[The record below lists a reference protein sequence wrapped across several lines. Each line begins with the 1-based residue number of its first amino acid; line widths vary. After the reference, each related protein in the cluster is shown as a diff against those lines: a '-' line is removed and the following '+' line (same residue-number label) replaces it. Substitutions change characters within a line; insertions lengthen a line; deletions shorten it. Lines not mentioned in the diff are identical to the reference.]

1 MSGIKFSKR
10 DFQRF
15 GIDILKKNGFDVE
28 VWDISRVV
36 YPESIDQV
44 ALPDEIIDFEI
55 HRIPTMNEV
64 QKALSICS
72 PACLFVCLFHFHIR
86 TLAIYR
92 MFSRYGLTYA
102 ALYINPFPI
111 PAQYYSAK
119 EKYPYYLKKIMTMDV
134 KQFIIAVINKILLR
148 YYPLFGVKAAT
159 ICLLGGTRSLD
170 FLNTP
175 VDGKTERVWLQ
186 SLDYDI
192 YLEEMK
198 NTTPA
203 DDNLC
208 VFIDAYFPTD
218 PDRYYH
224 QDVTV
229 YNPTEA
235 YYCQMKDLFNYLE
248 MTYGIRIVIAEHPK
262 KHKGHRE
269 NIITDFGKREGI
281 CGKTANM
288 VKRAKFVL
296 SHDSNA
302 VNYAILFKKPIIFLT
317 TKDIALT
324 SNGQNIQ
331 AIAELLGKKPVYI
344 DEPLQLD
351 IKQEMEFDPDL
362 YSGYIRAYIKKS
374 EEQLPCWQI
383 FADYLKK
390 RNQAK

>member
-1 MSGIKFSKR
+1 
-10 DFQRF
+10 
-15 GIDILKKNGFDVE
+15 
-28 VWDISRVV
+28 
-36 YPESIDQV
+36 
-44 ALPDEIIDFEI
+44 
-55 HRIPTMNEV
+55 
-64 QKALSICS
+64 
-72 PACLFVCLFHFHIR
+72 
-86 TLAIYR
+86 
-92 MFSRYGLTYA
+92 
-102 ALYINPFPI
+102 
-111 PAQYYSAK
+111 
-119 EKYPYYLKKIMTMDV
+119 
-134 KQFIIAVINKILLR
+134 
-148 YYPLFGVKAAT
+148 
-159 ICLLGGTRSLD
+159 
-170 FLNTP
+170 
-175 VDGKTERVWLQ
+175 
-186 SLDYDI
+186 
-192 YLEEMK
+192 
-198 NTTPA
+198 
-203 DDNLC
+203 
-208 VFIDAYFPTD
+208 
-218 PDRYYH
+218 
-224 QDVTV
+224 
-229 YNPTEA
+229 
-235 YYCQMKDLFNYLE
+235 MKDLFNYLE